1 MPCELFHLVP
11 GLLDQ
16 SREGHT
22 PALPSHSHHH
32 AVFASDLVR
41 TVSIWLLHW
50 PHRLLY
56 LDHLIWAQAFTV
68 GASTSTHFC
77 SSSNHTSTLLTHP
90 VCQHLQFRSPTYDGE
105 CDIDLLSVT
114 ETMWWSMG
122 SYSALS
128 YRTIISPR
136 RPKKGHTKSPP
147 PWCIVDVLTTVVVW
161 TCQLVDAVTLIPNR
175 RCEGSGLGSMPT
187 DAPRRNNQVTFW
199 ECEDVSMVWWQ
210 VLYHKIY
217 QNGWWV
223 SLGFKDYSYIDLYC
237 LRIEQA

>member
-1 MPCELFHLVP
+1 MMPCELFHLVP

-147 PWCIVDVLTTVVVW
+147 PVVYRRRADDCSCLNMPVGRCSHSNPQSEVWRVGTRIDAYRRSKAKQPSDVLGVWRCVNGVMTGTV
-161 TCQLVDAVTLIPNR
+161 
-175 RCEGSGLGSMPT
+175 S
-187 DAPRRNNQVTFW
+187 
-199 ECEDVSMVWWQ
+199 
-210 VLYHKIY
+210 
-217 QNGWWV
+217 
-223 SLGFKDYSYIDLYC
+223 
-237 LRIEQA
+237 